1 MTASLVLGGSANGTL
16 PQEPEDSEEC
26 TQPLFYP
33 SQVFETR
40 DGEMVQHLRA
50 LAALP
55 ENAGSVLV
63 IKPIW
68 WLIIVST
75 FISSTSNTLF

>member
-1 MTASLVLGGSANGTL
+1 MGLIPRS
-16 PQEPEDSEEC
+16 PEDSEEC
-26 TQPLFYP
+26 TQPLFCP
-33 SQVFETR
+33 SQVFEIR

-55 ENAGSVLV
+55 ENAGSFPV
-63 IKPIW
+63 IKPIC

-75 FISSTSNTLF
+75 FISNESNTPF

>member
-1 MTASLVLGGSANGTL
+1 MGLIPRS
-16 PQEPEDSEEC
+16 PEDSQEC

-33 SQVFETR
+33 SQVFEIR
-40 DGEMVQHLRA
+40 DGEMAQHLRA

-55 ENAGSVLV
+55 ENAGSFPV

-68 WLIIVST
+68 
-75 FISSTSNTLF
+75 

>member
-1 MTASLVLGGSANGTL
+1 MGLFPRS
-16 PQEPEDSEEC
+16 PEDSEEC
-26 TQPLFYP
+26 IQPLFYP
-33 SQVFETR
+33 SQVFEIR

-55 ENAGSVLV
+55 ENAGSVPV
-63 IKPIW
+63 IKPTW

-75 FISSTSNTLF
+75 FISSGSDTLF